1 MNLTKPLEARGRVI
15 GEGREPLICTPLVA
29 RTRQALA
36 LELAEVQSLRPDL
49 VEWRADF
56 FEGIADAAEVLD
68 VARQLR
74 SDAGDIPLL
83 FTVRSRREGGQPIAL
98 DDAHVASLCEAVCKS
113 RAVDFGDFE
122 MSAPAAHIAQVRAA
136 CRSSETRLVLS
147 FHDFKATPTAG
158 ELFAKFRHAQ
168 DLGGDVA
175 KVAVMPATPEDV
187 LTLLAA
193 TQKASRELGIPL
205 ISISMGAQGAL
216 TRMAGWMF
224 GSSVTFAAGQ
234 GSSAPGQVPVEDLRT
249 VLAVLQKV
257 LAPK

>member
-29 RTRQALA
+29 STRQALA

-49 VEWRADF
+49 IEWRADF
-56 FEGIADAAEVLD
+56 FERIADTAEVLD
-68 VARQLR
+68 LARQLR

-83 FTVRSRREGGQPIAL
+83 FTVRSHREGGQHIPL
-98 DDAHVASLCEAVCKS
+98 DDGEVASLYEAVCKS
-113 RAVDFGDFE
+113 RAVDFVDFE
-122 MSAPAAHIAQVRAA
+122 MSAPAAQIALVRAA
-136 CRSSETRLVLS
+136 CRGSGTRLVLS
-147 FHDFKATPTAG
+147 FHDFQSTPTAG

-168 DLGGDVA
+168 DLGGDAA

-205 ISISMGAQGAL
+205 ISISMGAHGAL
-216 TRMAGWMF
+216 SRVAGWMF

-234 GSSAPGQVPVEDLRT
+234 GVSAPGQVPVEDLRA
-249 VLAVLQKV
+249 VLAVLQGA
-257 LAPK
+257 LASK